1 MKLFIYNN
9 KKKAKTVFE
18 LFKKSA
24 MFWDV
29 DLDNLSYKNDDCFI
43 ISKVLDRNMMETK
56 YLEALESIYKLKNIK
71 QIALNSTEIR
81 GNRLIE
87 FLAKRYDLNPRKFQN
102 YIEGA

>member
-1 MKLFIYNN
+1 MRLYNYKN
-9 KKKAKTVFE
+9 KKAKTVFE
-18 LFKKSA
+18 LFKKST

-29 DLDNLSYKNDDCFI
+29 NLDNLSYKDDHYFI
-43 ISKVLDRNMMETK
+43 ISRVLDRNMMETK

-87 FLAKRYDLNPRKFQN
+87 FLAKRYDFNPKDFKN